1 MELSLNLCWLA
12 VVVASYALWLR
23 QPWFGGRAR
32 PSRRECAAALLVL
45 GCVLFLVF
53 PVISISDDVR
63 AAREFLEEPTSDQP
77 LAKSLEVQ
85 KRVPLGVL
93 PSPVAALAHPQV
105 VFDALRPLGIVYVSD
120 PLARHIEPL
129 RPVPARSPP
138 QA

>member
-1 MELSLNLCWLA
+1 MEITLNLCWLA
-12 VVVASYALWLR
+12 VVVASYALWLS
-23 QPWFGGRAR
+23 QPWFAGRAQLG
-32 PSRRECAAALLVL
+32 RRERAAALLVL

-85 KRVPLGVL
+85 KRLPLGVL
-93 PSPVAALAHPQV
+93 PTPVAALTHPQV
-105 VFDALRPLGIVYVSD
+105 AFDALRPLGIVYVAD
-120 PLARHIEPL
+120 PLAHHFEPL
-129 RPVPARSPP
+129 RPIPGRSPP

>member
-23 QPWFGGRAR
+23 QPWFAGRGR
-32 PSRRECAAALLVL
+32 PGRRERLAALLVL
-45 GCVLFLVF
+45 SCVLFLVF

-77 LAKSLEVQ
+77 LVKSLEVQ
-85 KRVPLGVL
+85 KRLPLGVL
-93 PSPVAALAHPQV
+93 PTPVAALALPQV
-105 VFDALRPLGIVYVSD
+105 AFGALRPLGIVHVAD
-120 PLARHIEPL
+120 PLAHHFEPL
-129 RPVPARSPP
+129 CPVPARSPP